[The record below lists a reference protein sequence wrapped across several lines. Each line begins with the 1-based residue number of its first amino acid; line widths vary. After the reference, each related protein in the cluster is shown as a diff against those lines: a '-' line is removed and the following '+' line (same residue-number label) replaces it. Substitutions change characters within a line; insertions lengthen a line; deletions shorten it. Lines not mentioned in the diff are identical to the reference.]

1 MEIFKYGHQ
10 ELEHL
15 KKRDKKLGA
24 AIEKIGMIEREII
37 PDLFSALVNSIVGQ
51 QISSKA
57 AITVWNRL
65 QEQLGIISPE
75 TIESTTIENIQQC
88 GLSMR
93 KAGYIKGIAE
103 AVVSGQLNLA
113 QIYSL
118 SDDEIIEQLLSLKGI
133 GKWTA
138 EMILIFSMERPN
150 VVSWGDFAIQRGM
163 MRLYGLKSLSKEQFD
178 KYVKRY
184 SPYGSVASLYLWEL
198 SKE

>member
-1 MEIFKYGHQ
+1 MEIFRYGHQ

-57 AITVWNRL
+57 ATTVWNRL
-65 QEQLGIISPE
+65 QEQLGTISPE
-75 TIESTTIENIQQC
+75 TIESATIESIQQC

-103 AVVSGQLNLA
+103 AVISRKLNLA
-113 QIYSL
+113 QLYSL
-118 SDDEIIEQLLSLKGI
+118 SDDEIIGQLLLLKGI

-138 EMILIFSMERPN
+138 EMMLIFSMERPN